1 MQQLTNLRVDDTGE
15 VAEDHKDGDEAHGG
29 GGDQGQQGVEAGGR
43 QGPAMTII
51 SVSPVT
57 SANLTPSPA
66 SDRVI
71 VGVRAGTRG
80 RGGRGCQGPGTGAR
94 LS

>member
-29 GGDQGQQGVEAGGR
+29 GGDQGQQGEEAGGR

-51 SVSPVT
+51 PVT
-57 SANLTPSPA
+57 SANLTASPA
-66 SDRVI
+66 TDRVI
-71 VGVRAGTRG
+71 VGVRAGIRS